1 LVVRISGTALAKVI
15 RHTVLSP
22 RREVAGL
29 LIGRERDE
37 ELLVRYAAFDELVID
52 PVEIVVEEARL
63 QVFALMIAVVC
74 LLRGQRRG

>member
-1 LVVRISGTALAKVI
+1 
-15 RHTVLSP
+15 
-22 RREVAGL
+22 VA
-29 LIGRERDE
+29 
-37 ELLVRYAAFDELVID
+37 LVID